1 MPPDSIESGF
11 FPLMTSTCSSA
22 AEADTTFP
30 TEFSNWGLMKRTL
43 FCIFVLAL
51 PVLLSAQSAHSH
63 HRPHAYDGLPAPA
76 ARIYGPDVGRRANGA
91 GCALPR
97 IRSGGGQSGLR
108 HQRQKL
114 RTTHPPG
121 GSHAIS
127 PAEKRT
133 ADSH

>member
-76 ARIYGPDVGRRANGA
+76 ARI
-91 GCALPR
+91 
-97 IRSGGGQSGLR
+97 RSEEHTSELQSPCNIVCRL
-108 HQRQKL
+108 L
-114 RTTHPPG
+114 L
-121 GSHAIS
+121 
-127 PAEKRT
+127 EKT
-133 ADSH
+133 K